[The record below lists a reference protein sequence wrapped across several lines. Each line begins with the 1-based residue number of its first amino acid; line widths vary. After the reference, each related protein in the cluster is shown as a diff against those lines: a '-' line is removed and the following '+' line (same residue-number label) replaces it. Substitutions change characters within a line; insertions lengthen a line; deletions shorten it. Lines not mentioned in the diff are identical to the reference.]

1 MDSNGVYGL
10 HAAVLVAMTSVSFCA
25 AAADFPKRGE
35 AEFDTYA
42 TVRTLGSIDS
52 GAGTGGVWDY
62 SGVIQN
68 VKGDGPFNNMVVRC
82 LQNWTTIAEQFRI
95 VGSCVLTDPD
105 GDSIFDV
112 FEATNFELVAGIG
125 KYKGIS
131 GHGSITR
138 TRLHDLPGGAR
149 GLVNHHTV
157 AWEIK

>member
-1 MDSNGVYGL
+1 MQGKHGL
-10 HAAVLVAMTSVSFCA
+10 FAAALVATISIPLSA
-25 AAADFPKRGE
+25 AAAEFPKHGE
-35 AEFDTYA
+35 AEFNTYA
-42 TVRTLGSIDS
+42 TVRTLDSIDS

-68 VKGDGPFNNMVVRC
+68 VKGDGPFNDMVVRC

-95 VGSCVLTDPD
+95 SGSCVLTDPD

-112 FEATNFELVAGIG
+112 FEGTNFNLVAGTG

-131 GHGSITR
+131 GKGSITR
-138 TRLHDLPGGAR
+138 ARLHDLPGGAR